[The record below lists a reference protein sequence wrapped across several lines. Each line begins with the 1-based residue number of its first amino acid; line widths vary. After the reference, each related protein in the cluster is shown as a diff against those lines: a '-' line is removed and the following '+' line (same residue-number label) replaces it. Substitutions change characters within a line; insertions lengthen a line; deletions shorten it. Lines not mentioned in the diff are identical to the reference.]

1 MLYKHLSEN
10 LKTYRKKVGLTQ
22 KALGEKI
29 LKSEISI
36 RKYESG
42 NVNIP
47 PSTLFDLC
55 DALNISSTIL
65 LGEDKDKYFSENFG
79 TVTPETNLDTERALL
94 VAQEYRF
101 WGESFRNEVDN
112 IESKPDYLLGAILKF
127 LENTEEY
134 YTAWTIHH
142 PEYERDK
149 HPELPYFTDNQINS
163 IISKITE
170 LVKYEIYKLENNI
183 K

>member
-1 MLYKHLSEN
+1 MKYEYLSKN
-10 LKTYRKKVGLTQ
+10 LKTYRKKLGLTQ
-22 KALGEKI
+22 KSLGEKI

-55 DALNISSTIL
+55 NALNISSTTL
-65 LGEDKDKYFSENFG
+65 LGKDKGKYFSENFDI
-79 TVTPETNLDTERALL
+79 PLSETSSNDEKALL
-94 VAQEYRF
+94 LIQQYRF
-101 WGESFRNEVDN
+101 LGESYRDEVDN
-112 IESKPDYLLGAILKF
+112 IESKPEYLLGAILKF

-134 YTAWTIHH
+134 YTAWSINYHDREITI
-142 PEYERDK
+142 Y
-149 HPELPYFTDNQINS
+149 PELPYFTDKQVNS
-163 IISKITE
+163 IISKIAD